1 MQNKKARDYHIN
13 LFLEIVFGVIY
24 DIRFYLLGLCIISFF
39 FALETSLKP
48 YLIKLFINAA
58 TIKNSDSLFSSLYKI
73 AFYIVLA
80 QFFIHL
86 CKRLSEWYYLKIEL
100 HFKSGVLKNIFNNIL
115 SQDYNFFRS
124 HLTGEISFK
133 ISGLVHALQI
143 IIISGIQFITNIFA
157 IIIAFIFLYYVNPLF
172 GFAILTWGILVIII
186 SILTF
191 KKTNIHINNL
201 SEIYSLIQG
210 NIVDVLSNILSVI
223 LFNTVSHELKRLED
237 FQKEQKIKITKYRKY
252 KLKFYSVQGAL
263 FIVYQ
268 TICLCLLI
276 FLYMNKTIAIG
287 DFALIIATN
296 LAMLDRLWG
305 LADQISL
312 LIDNWF
318 IAIHAVE
325 TFCEPK
331 KLENQEDSLILKVD
345 KGSIT
350 FNKISFSYIDS
361 AAKIFF
367 ENQSIHIEGGQKVGL
382 VGYSGGGKSTF
393 VNLITRLHEINSGR
407 VLVDG
412 QDIRFVTKSSLRNAI
427 TVIPQEPFL
436 FHRNLIDNIKYGKL
450 EATEDEVIEA
460 SKKAYIHDFILTL
473 PEGYKT
479 VIGNRGLHLSG
490 GQRQRILI
498 ARAILKNSPIL
509 ILDEP
514 TSQLDYLTEKNILK
528 SLYQFMEGKTA
539 LVIAHRLIT
548 LSFMDRILVFEHGK
562 IIEDGSPKELLK
574 KKSVYQKFL
583 RA

>member
-100 HFKSGVLKNIFNNIL
+100 HFKSSVLKNIFNNIL
-115 SQDYNFFRS
+115 SQDYNFFRT

-186 SILTF
+186 SILTL
-191 KKTNIHINNL
+191 KNTNIHINNL
-201 SEIYSLIQG
+201 SKIYSLIQG

-237 FQKEQKIKITKYRKY
+237 FQKEQKIKITKYRKH
-252 KLKFYSVQGAL
+252 KLKFYSVQGAI

-268 TICLCLLI
+268 TICLWLLI

-350 FNKISFSYIDS
+350 FDKVSFSYIDS

-393 VNLITRLHEINSGR
+393 INLITRLHEINSGR

-436 FHRNLIDNIKYGKL
+436 FHRNLG
-450 EATEDEVIEA
+450 
-460 SKKAYIHDFILTL
+460 
-473 PEGYKT
+473 
-479 VIGNRGLHLSG
+479 
-490 GQRQRILI
+490 
-498 ARAILKNSPIL
+498 
-509 ILDEP
+509 
-514 TSQLDYLTEKNILK
+514 
-528 SLYQFMEGKTA
+528 
-539 LVIAHRLIT
+539 
-548 LSFMDRILVFEHGK
+548 
-562 IIEDGSPKELLK
+562 
-574 KKSVYQKFL
+574 
-583 RA
+583 